1 MAKLHNALATT
12 ELHNPKG
19 IGVESSTEILLTMS
33 ASLGAVSASAS
44 IVPHTTDTYNLGSA
58 GQRWNDVIASGNVS
72 SSITSTGSFG
82 RLEIAKNATIDGTLT
97 LAGGTTTIGDA
108 ASDTLVIEAD
118 LASNLIPDADGTRD
132 LGSAAASWRNIW
144 ADGTG
149 SFKNTIITNR
159 EYFYDAGGEYIS
171 GDGTDLNLVS
181 SADINIPADI
191 GLTFGDD
198 GEKIE
203 GDGTDLTI
211 AGNNINLTAVAD
223 VNIPS
228 GVGLTFATA
237 EKIESDG
244 TDLSITVGGSGD
256 INIPANIG
264 LTFGDDGEKIEGDGT
279 DLTIAGN
286 NINLTAT
293 ADVVVPADVGI
304 TFGTGEKI
312 EGNNTDL
319 TVTSGAD
326 INLTAVADV
335 NIPSGVGVTF
345 GDDGEKIEGNG
356 TKLTI
361 ASSDAIDLT
370 ATTDVVIPSG
380 VGLTF
385 AGTEKIESD
394 GTDLTFTVGAGG
406 DINIGSD
413 IGLTFGNDGEKIEGD
428 GTDLTIS
435 ANIIKL
441 NSTITSGSST
451 STGSFGRVEAS
462 TIGGNSPLTIEAD
475 SLALD
480 TDGNLSGSGTGSF
493 GAAVIAGTALI
504 KGSGQKLYFSDV
516 GGEYISGDG
525 TDLNLVSG
533 ADINIP
539 SAIGLTFGND
549 GEKIEGNGTKLDIAA
564 AEIDFSI
571 EGSGD
576 INIGANIG
584 LTFGDDAE
592 KIEGDGTDLTITGNI
607 INLSPTADVAI
618 PANKGLLFAGTEKI
632 ESDGTDL
639 TITVGGSGDINI
651 GSDIGLTFGDDG
663 EKIEGNGTDLT
674 IASSNELNLSATTD
688 VVIPVDVGLH
698 FGDGAE
704 KIESNNTALTI
715 NSGEDINLTATTDI
729 NVPSDVGLTFGN
741 DGEKIEGDGTDMT
754 IASSGIL
761 TLSSGGNTII
771 ETVTLNNGDVTI
783 PGNLTVTGDRI
794 EAQVGSLQV
803 ADHTITVGSGSATSA
818 LMEAGGIDWGISG
831 SIANLRYQHATTSVT
846 SSVFLVAPKL
856 TVDTITLDAAEID
869 ASGAL
874 DIDTGGDLTL
884 SATGDVNIPANIGL
898 TFGNDGEK
906 IEGDG
911 TDLTIT
917 GNIIN
922 LSPTAD
928 VVIPNDKGIQFG
940 GASEKIEGDGTDLTI
955 TGAKI
960 NLSPTTDVHIPN
972 DKGIVFGDAGEKIEG
987 DGTDLTIASSNL
999 LNLTATTDIVIP
1011 TNVGLHF
1018 TDSAEKI
1025 ESDGTDFTLN
1035 SGNDINLTA
1044 TTDINIPSNVG
1055 LTFGDDAEK
1064 IEGDGTD
1071 LTISAN
1077 SVKFN
1082 TNLITGSGT
1091 ITGSFGQVMM
1101 KEVGSNWTNAGNT
1114 IADLGSVTTCD
1125 INGGTINGITDL
1137 AVADGGTGAG
1147 TFTDGGILLGSGTS
1161 AITATA
1167 VLADGEILIGDGT
1180 TDPVAL
1186 DVGGSGAITILG
1198 TIATGVW
1205 NGTAITGTYIAN
1217 DTIDSAHYAADS
1229 IDAEHY
1235 AAGSVDA
1242 DAIGNDVVNS
1252 QHYAAASIDN
1262 EHLADNAVDSD
1273 ELAAGSVDD
1282 GHLSDGV
1289 ATGLAGAGTTATSG
1303 VLNVIGGN
1311 GITANAN
1318 DIAVTAAQTTIT
1330 SIYATDLIMG
1340 EDAQTAID
1348 FGTANQISFKTN
1360 NAEDFRMVAGGTFH
1374 ANADVVAYSST
1385 VASDMSLKENIT
1397 DTKYGLSDIM
1407 KLRGVDF
1414 DWKRE
1419 DMGHDVGVL
1428 AQEVEA
1434 VIPELVKEVDGLN
1447 GRKGFK
1453 AVDYNKL
1460 VPVLIESIKELKLEI
1475 DELKKN

>member
-1 MAKLHNALATT
+1 MAKLHSALATT

-19 IGVESSTEILLTMS
+19 IGVESFTEELLTMS

-44 IVPHTTDTYNLGSA
+44 MVPHTTDVFSLGTDSL
-58 GQRWNDVIASGNVS
+58 RWNNVIAAGNIS
-72 SSITSTGSFG
+72 SSAVSTGSFG
-82 RLEIAKNATIDGTLT
+82 RLELAGNASVEGTLT
-97 LAGGTTTIGDA
+97 IAGGTTTIGDA
-108 ASDTLVIEAD
+108 ASDTLVITAD

-228 GVGLTFATA
+228 GVGLTFATTEKIESDGTDLTFTVGGSGDINIGSDIGLTFGDDGEKIEGNGTKLTIA
-237 EKIESDG
+237 SSDAIDLTATTDVVIPSGVGLTFAGSEKIESDG
-244 TDLSITVGGSGD
+244 TDLSITVGAGGD
-256 INIPANIG
+256 INIGSDIG
-264 LTFGDDGEKIEGDGT
+264 LTFGNDGEKIEGDGT

-286 NINLTAT
+286 NINLTAV

-345 GDDGEKIEGNG
+345 GDDGEKIEG
-356 TKLTI
+356 
-361 ASSDAIDLT
+361 
-370 ATTDVVIPSG
+370 
-380 VGLTF
+380 
-385 AGTEKIESD
+385 D
-394 GTDLTFTVGAGG
+394 GT
-406 DINIGSD
+406 NM
-413 IGLTFGNDGEKIEGD
+413 
-428 GTDLTIS
+428 TIS
-435 ANIIKL
+435 ANKILL
-441 NSTITSGSST
+441 NSTVTSGSST
-451 STGSFGRVEAS
+451 STGSFGRIQAS
-462 TIGGNSPLTIEAD
+462 TIGGNSPLAIDSD
-475 SLALD
+475 SLRLD

-493 GAAVIAGTALI
+493 GAAVIAGTTLI

-607 INLSPTADVAI
+607 INLSPTADVTI
-618 PANKGLLFAGTEKI
+618 PVNKGLLFAGTEKI

-674 IASSNELNLSATTD
+674 IASSNLLNLTATTD
-688 VVIPVDVGLH
+688 IVIPTNVGLH
-698 FGDGAE
+698 FTDANE
-704 KIESNNTALTI
+704 KIESDGTALTI
-715 NSGEDINLTATTDI
+715 NSGEDINLTAATGDVNIPADI
-729 NVPSDVGLTFGN
+729 GLTFGN

-761 TLSSGGNTII
+761 TLTSGGNTII
-771 ETVTLNNGDVTI
+771 ETVTINNGDVTI

-803 ADHTITVGSGSATSA
+803 ADHTITVGSGSDSSA
-818 LMEAGGIDWGISG
+818 LMDNAGLDFGISG
-831 SIANLRYQHATTSVT
+831 SVAFLRYRHAGTALS
-846 SSVFLVAPKL
+846 SSVFLEAPKL
-856 TVDTITLDAAEID
+856 IVDTITLDAAEID
-869 ASGAL
+869 ATGAL

-987 DGTDLTIASSNL
+987 DGTNM
-999 LNLTATTDIVIP
+999 
-1011 TNVGLHF
+1011 
-1018 TDSAEKI
+1018 
-1025 ESDGTDFTLN
+1025 
-1035 SGNDINLTA
+1035 
-1044 TTDINIPSNVG
+1044 
-1055 LTFGDDAEK
+1055 
-1064 IEGDGTD
+1064 
-1071 LTISAN
+1071 TISAN
-1077 SVKFN
+1077 KILLNSN
-1082 TNLITGSGT
+1082 MTSGSAT
-1091 ITGSFGQVMM
+1091 STGSFGRTSTSTLDLDSIQ
-1101 KEVGSNWTNAGNT
+1101 GNWTNAGNT
-1114 IADLGSVTTCD
+1114 IADLGSVTTMD

-1137 AVADGGTGAG
+1137 AVADGGTGAS
-1147 TFTDGGILLGSGTS
+1147 TFTANGVLIGNGTS
-1161 AITATA
+1161 AVSA
-1167 VLADGEILIGDGT
+1167 VDLSTDGYIVIGDGSGNPT
-1180 TDPVAL
+1180 AL
-1186 DVGGSGAITILG
+1186 DVGGSGGITILG

-1205 NGTAITGTYIAN
+1205 NGTAIVGTYIAN

-1242 DAIGNDVVNS
+1242 TAIGNDVVNS

-1262 EHLADNAVDSD
+1262 EHLADNAVDSA

-1289 ATGLAGAGTTATSG
+1289 ATGLAGTGMTATSG
-1303 VLNVIGGN
+1303 VMNVIGGT

-1318 DIAVTAAQTTIT
+1318 EITTTDGDIVHDNLSGFVANEHIDHSGVTLTAGTGLNGGGTIAASRTFTVDAAQTVIT
-1330 SIYATDLIMG
+1330 SLFATDIKIG
-1340 EDAQTAID
+1340 EDDQTKID
-1348 FGTANQISFKTN
+1348 FETADTINFYTN
-1360 NAEDFRMVAGGTFH
+1360 NVHEFQMTAGGTFH
-1374 ANADVVAYSST
+1374 ADADIVAYSST
-1385 VASDMSLKENIT
+1385 VASDMNLKENIT

-1414 DWKRE
+1414 DWKRK
-1419 DMGHDVGVL
+1419 DMGHSVGVL

-1434 VIPELVKEVDGLN
+1434 IIPEIVKEHEGLN
-1447 GRKGFK
+1447 GKGKFK